1 MEADFEKNLSP
12 EEYLQ
17 CGICNQQGTRPKL
30 LRCLHTFCEECLQ
43 TKCKDQCIKC
53 PTCDQLTEGDV
64 GSLKDN
70 ILVANIRSKLE
81 KQQEIR
87 QSLQLV
93 CGVCKAS
100 SFADFL
106 CLLCDKFFCFNC
118 FQNHEILLKNHRN
131 QTEPVEKLKT
141 LSSADFLKVLRRP
154 KNLFCK
160 NHEEEEEQISAYC
173 ITCSICLCLNCVV
186 LEHKEHTYQS
196 IKKEAISRRRELV
209 EAKSSVVEIGKKFI
223 KTREDLKLLV
233 DNLRT
238 SKYKVED
245 LIKAKVSLAIEKIQ
259 EEESKQLGE
268 LEKLYGGKVKM
279 LEQNLKKTENV
290 LERVTASTE
299 LVGKMLKYA
308 TDHEV
313 LEMQGTVTSA
323 LGGLLGEEPPKV
335 FVQDLSIDFEEC
347 SSDSQFLLGKLI
359 VKKQANTQSRPMPL
373 QTAQQGAEHIVKDK
387 MAICQK
393 KYAMSQEDIEY
404 LQMKIKNFPIN
415 LAEAS
420 DSEVQSPVAKTNS
433 DYSFSLCSP
442 EEICKKRKNHEDTV
456 SPSLRKKHKKTQNSN
471 EHQIKLESREVSE
484 GHSGAY
490 FPNDN
495 PHNPSCSSASISL
508 VPVNSD
514 SHCSRKETEDM
525 DDIVEILIDSD
536 DSK

>member
-196 IKKEAISRRRELV
+196 IKKRPSH
-209 EAKSSVVEIGKKFI
+209 GG
-223 KTREDLKLLV
+223 
-233 DNLRT
+233 
-238 SKYKVED
+238 
-245 LIKAKVSLAIEKIQ
+245 
-259 EEESKQLGE
+259 ESW
-268 LEKLYGGKVKM
+268 
-279 LEQNLKKTENV
+279 
-290 LERVTASTE
+290 
-299 LVGKMLKYA
+299 
-308 TDHEV
+308 
-313 LEMQGTVTSA
+313 
-323 LGGLLGEEPPKV
+323 
-335 FVQDLSIDFEEC
+335 
-347 SSDSQFLLGKLI
+347 
-359 VKKQANTQSRPMPL
+359 SRP
-373 QTAQQGAEHIVKDK
+373 
-387 MAICQK
+387 
-393 KYAMSQEDIEY
+393 
-404 LQMKIKNFPIN
+404 
-415 LAEAS
+415 
-420 DSEVQSPVAKTNS
+420 SPV
-433 DYSFSLCSP
+433 
-442 EEICKKRKNHEDTV
+442 
-456 SPSLRKKHKKTQNSN
+456 
-471 EHQIKLESREVSE
+471 
-484 GHSGAY
+484 
-490 FPNDN
+490 
-495 PHNPSCSSASISL
+495 
-508 VPVNSD
+508 
-514 SHCSRKETEDM
+514 
-525 DDIVEILIDSD
+525 
-536 DSK
+536 